1 MIYSI
6 DVLMIFNVATHRMAT
21 SKSLFDVD
29 FELVLRHHH
38 AEIAVALSALFLD
51 LLTFLLE
58 VALTEVVFSH
68 TFQFSIAVRAFDG
81 LTKFVTLHF
90 NSP

>member
-1 MIYSI
+1 
-6 DVLMIFNVATHRMAT
+6 MIFSVVTHRMAT
-21 SKSLFDVD
+21 SKSLGDLD

-38 AEIAVALSALFLD
+38 AEIAVALSAFFLD
-51 LLTFLLE
+51 LPTFLLE

-81 LTKFVTLHF
+81 LTKFVGLHL